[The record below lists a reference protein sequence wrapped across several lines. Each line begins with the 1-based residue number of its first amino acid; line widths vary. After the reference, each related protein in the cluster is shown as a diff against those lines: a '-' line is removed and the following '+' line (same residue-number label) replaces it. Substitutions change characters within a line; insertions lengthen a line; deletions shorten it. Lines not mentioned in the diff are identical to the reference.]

1 MLYNGGVSGH
11 NAPRHVKQIE
21 KLWNEGKVRD
31 VKCSQKGK
39 KRRSIG
45 YVFGGIAV
53 AAGMCVVMP
62 KLIEKGSDCLYS
74 KNQHSVKPQE
84 EDDWGPEIVKKD
96 TVEDTEDGEI

>member
-1 MLYNGGVSGH
+1 MRTMKRNQRS
-11 NAPRHVKQIE
+11 
-21 KLWNEGKVRD
+21 
-31 VKCSQKGK
+31 K

-96 TVEDTEDGEI
+96 TVEEREDGEV